1 MAAPANQSIEQG
13 TARLPIA
20 KYVPDWLDPGY
31 EDERLRLHIGGRY
44 SRPGWKILDIQAG
57 PSVDFVGDC
66 QNLSQFGDATV
77 SAIYASHV
85 IEHLSHR
92 NELEQALTEIRR
104 VLMKDGVFLMSV
116 PDLSV
121 LCELFLDQSL
131 SFKDRSTVMYM
142 MFGGQLDAHDFHRV
156 GLWRDYLGQS
166 LSAAGF
172 RRVDQV
178 PVFGL
183 FHDSSLASVHGRYI
197 SLNVIVS

>member
-1 MAAPANQSIEQG
+1 MTTTLGHSGLSG

-20 KYVPDWLDPGY
+20 RYVPDWLDPGF
-31 EDERLRLHIGGRY
+31 EDGRLRLHIGGRY
-44 SRPGWKILDIQAG
+44 PHPGWKILDIQVG
-57 PSVDFVGDC
+57 PSVDYVGNCRD
-66 QNLSQFGDATV
+66 LSQFGDATV

-92 NELEQALTEIRR
+92 DELEQALTEIRR
-104 VLMKDGVFLMSV
+104 VLAKDGVFLMSV

-121 LCELFLDQSL
+121 LCELFVDQSL
-131 SFKDRSTVMYM
+131 SFPERAHVMHI

-156 GLWRDYLGQS
+156 GLWREYLGRS

-183 FHDSSLASVHGRYI
+183 FQDSSLASVRDRYI

>member
-1 MAAPANQSIEQG
+1 MAAPLSSPAEFR
-13 TARLPIA
+13 TTPLPIA
-20 KYVPDWLDPGY
+20 GLVPDWLDPGY
-31 EDERLRLHIGGRY
+31 EDGRLRLHIGGRNRR
-44 SRPGWKILDIQAG
+44 SGWKILDIQAG
-57 PSVDFVGDC
+57 PSVDFIGDC

-92 NELEQALTEIRR
+92 DELEKALTEIRR
-104 VLMKDGVFLMSV
+104 ILAKDGVFLMSV

-121 LCELFLDQSL
+121 LCELFV
-131 SFKDRSTVMYM
+131 DRSLEFKERAQVMFM

-156 GLWRDYLGQS
+156 GLWRDFLGRA
-166 LSAAGF
+166 LAMAGF
-172 RRVDQV
+172 RRVEQV

-183 FHDSSLASVHGRYI
+183 FQDSSLASVRGRYI